1 MGLFYFFSGLG
12 SFASLAL
19 LAIFYKI
26 WFWPSVDLGNINCR
40 KGCADGRGNVS
51 EGTCHLDYY
60 FYLLGGIQALGALLF
75 IFLSWKLN
83 LQKEIKLGL
92 ANNAHIQ
99 NTTVDRRS
107 SASSDQ
113 SAYRYRSPRLGRPGS
128 ASISRPSS
136 VTTETE
142 IHPPPADDTSAA
154 EDRVSEL
161 PRQQTVERT
170 IQKDRTGR
178 IGVAGPK

>member
-19 LAIFYKI
+19 MAIFYKV

-40 KGCADGRGNVS
+40 KGCADGRGHVS

-83 LQKEIKLGL
+83 LQREIKLGL
-92 ANNAHIQ
+92 ASSAHVQ
-99 NTTVDRRS
+99 NFSPDRRS

-113 SAYRYRSPRLGRPGS
+113 STHRYRSPRLTRPNS
-128 ASISRPSS
+128 ASTSRPSS
-136 VTTETE
+136 VAKETE
-142 IHPPPADDTSAA
+142 IHRPSAVSSA
-154 EDRVSEL
+154 EDNVSDL
-161 PRQQTVERT
+161 PKPETVTRT
-170 IQKDRTGR
+170 IHRDRTGR
-178 IGVAGPK
+178 IGVAGSS